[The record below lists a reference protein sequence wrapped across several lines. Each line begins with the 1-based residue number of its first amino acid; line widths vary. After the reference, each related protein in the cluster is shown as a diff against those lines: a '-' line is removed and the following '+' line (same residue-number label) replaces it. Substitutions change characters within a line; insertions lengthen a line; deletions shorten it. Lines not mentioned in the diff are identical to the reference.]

1 MSIKEVWTH
10 AGSPRNDS
18 VPQESAP
25 LLFGSLTRVT
35 TAKHG
40 AQIYNKSHS
49 IWNFFEFWN
58 FPVAPTRS
66 GYSST
71 EFWNELEF
79 GNVGF

>member
-49 IWNFFEFWN
+49 IWNFFEF
-58 FPVAPTRS
+58 
-66 GYSST
+66 
-71 EFWNELEF
+71 
-79 GNVGF
+79 